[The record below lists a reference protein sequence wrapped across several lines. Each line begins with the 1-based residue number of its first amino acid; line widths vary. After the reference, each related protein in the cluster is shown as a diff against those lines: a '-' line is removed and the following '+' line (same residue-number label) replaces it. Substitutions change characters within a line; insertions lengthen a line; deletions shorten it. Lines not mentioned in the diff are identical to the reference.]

1 MVSIDQIA
9 KIRQRRVEKP
19 NIVKL
24 KKPPIWHFPSSQER
38 EYMRVLFSLT
48 NELKEHGVEIAFDN
62 IDFSQLD
69 IKTLIETKPIQYKIN
84 IEDIK
89 EILRDK
95 QNLTYAKNLILA

>member
-1 MVSIDQIA
+1 M
-9 KIRQRRVEKP
+9 KIFLLEDDYSLNEAIKEILEMK
-19 NIVKL
+19 NHIVNN
-24 KKPPIWHFPSSQER
+24 F
-38 EYMRVLFSLT
+38 YD
-48 NELKEHGVEIAFDN
+48 GEIAFDN